1 MKIVNIPVEVSMI
14 INPVHGVDLYFG
26 EDEMPS
32 HSTTVLDLVGEWVES
47 ASVDDRIHKDQ
58 IDEAYALIKD
68 LRDAIALIS
77 QALPE

>member
-1 MKIVNIPVEVSMI
+1 MKIVNIPVEVSML

-26 EDEMPS
+26 ENEMPS
-32 HSTTVLDLVGEWVES
+32 HSTTVLDLVREWVDS
-47 ASVDDRIHKDQ
+47 ASGGDRIAEEQ

>member
-1 MKIVNIPVEVSMI
+1 MI

-26 EDEMPS
+26 EDELPS
-32 HSTTVLDLVGEWVES
+32 HSTTVLDLVREWVDS
-47 ASVDDRIHKDQ
+47 ASVDDCIHEDQ
-58 IDEAYALIKD
+58 IDDAYALIKD